1 MVKAPKF
8 NAQGEKIAE
17 IELPSGIF
25 DVDVNSPQALLHEV
39 ITMYLANQRQGTVQK
54 KNRAMTAGSTRKL
67 FRQKGTGNA
76 RQGTRRTPVRVHGG
90 RAFAIL
96 PKDWY
101 RPIPRTKKRMALKVA
116 LTDRAREGR
125 IYIVEDLMYSEPS
138 TRQALEMLNKI
149 IPERGR
155 KLIVTDGHHMQTV
168 KSFANL
174 PDVSTDRADG
184 LYAYEIL
191 HSSYILMTQSALDT
205 VNRVFNSQGGR
216 HGFQTSINEPT
227 QAEEVSQ
234 A

>member
-1 MVKAPKF
+1 MVKAIKF
-8 NAQGEKIAE
+8 NSLGERME
-17 IELPSGIF
+17 DIELPANIF
-25 DVDVNSPQALLHEV
+25 DVDVNSPKVLLHEV
-39 ITMYLANQRQGTVQK
+39 ITMYLGNQRQGTVQK

-67 FRQKGTGNA
+67 FKQKGTGNA

-101 RPIPRTKKRMALKVA
+101 RTIPRTKKRMALKVA

-125 IYIVEDLMYSEPS
+125 VFIVDKLEFDTPN
-138 TRQALEMLNKI
+138 TKKALELLGKM

-155 KLIVTDGHHMQTV
+155 KLVVTDGHHQPTV

-174 PDVSTDRADG
+174 PDVITDAADS

-191 HSSYILMTQSALDT
+191 NSSYILMTQEALNK
-205 VNRVFNSQGGR
+205 V
-216 HGFQTSINEPT
+216 
-227 QAEEVSQ
+227 EEVFSK
-234 A
+234 

>member
-1 MVKAPKF
+1 MVKAIKF
-8 NAQGEKIAE
+8 NSLGERMEE
-17 IELPSGIF
+17 IELPANIF
-25 DVDVNSPQALLHEV
+25 DVDVNSPKVLLHEV
-39 ITMYLANQRQGTVQK
+39 ITMYLGNQRQGTVQK

-67 FRQKGTGNA
+67 FKQKGTGNA

-101 RPIPRTKKRMALKVA
+101 RTIPRTKKRMALKVA

-125 IYIVEDLMYSEPS
+125 VFIVDKLEFDTPN
-138 TRQALEMLNKI
+138 TKKALELLGKM

-155 KLIVTDGHHMQTV
+155 KLVVTDGHHQPTV

-174 PDVSTDRADG
+174 PDVITDAADS

-191 HSSYILMTQSALDT
+191 NSSYILMTQEALNK
-205 VNRVFNSQGGR
+205 V
-216 HGFQTSINEPT
+216 
-227 QAEEVSQ
+227 EEVFSK
-234 A
+234 